1 MICGIID
8 VGSNTIRLS
17 IYRCE
22 NGTFK
27 LLLGKKVMA
36 GLAGYVQEGVLTR
49 RGIRKAVAVL
59 QSYRELLDNFDIRTV
74 RVFATASL
82 RNVANSAETLE
93 EIERETGFSVDLISG
108 TEEAALDFVG
118 AAHTLDITD
127 GVMVDI
133 GGGSTEIV
141 IYENARQIK
150 ALSMP
155 IGSLNLYTSHVEG
168 LLPTEKERRA
178 MRRTVEKALR
188 DLGDFRDERYDLI
201 IGVGGTIRAAG
212 RLMIDREVLPDNTR
226 QFSVSQVRSLLKS
239 MSNDK
244 PTLRRILQVTP
255 ERVHTIIPGMT
266 ILSTIC
272 RQFDSQSL
280 FVSKFGVREGY
291 LYKTILENGEPV
303 EDEKSP
309 AS

>member
-93 EIERETGFSVDLISG
+93 EIERETSFSVDLISG

-133 GGGSTEIV
+133 GGGSTELV
-141 IYENARQIK
+141 SYEKGIITSGCS
-150 ALSMP
+150 LPM
-155 IGSLNLYTSHVEG
+155 GSLSLFTKYVSGLFPTREERHAIRDQVEAE
-168 LLPTEKERRA
+168 LERA
-178 MRRTVEKALR
+178 RTAKVRCRHLT
-188 DLGDFRDERYDLI
+188 
-201 IGVGGTIRAAG
+201 GVGGTIRAAAKLCNDLAG
-212 RLMIDREVLPDNTR
+212 TDPDNRIIPAGELQT
-226 QFSVSQVRSLLKS
+226 LYKGLKKG
-239 MSNDK
+239 DRD
-244 PTLRRILQVTP
+244 TLRQILRSAP
-255 ERVHTIIPGMT
+255 DRVHTILPGLI
-266 ILSTIC
+266 ILNAVMKSYGVET
-272 RQFDSQSL
+272 
-280 FVSKFGVREGY
+280 VSVSACGVREGY
-291 LYKTILENGEPV
+291 LMNRVMGVTQH
-303 EDEKSP
+303 D
-309 AS
+309 